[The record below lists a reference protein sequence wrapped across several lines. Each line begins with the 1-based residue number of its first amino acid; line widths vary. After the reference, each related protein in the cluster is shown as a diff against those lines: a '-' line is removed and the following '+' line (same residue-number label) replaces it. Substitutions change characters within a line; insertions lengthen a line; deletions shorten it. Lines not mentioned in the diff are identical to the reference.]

1 VSANVEQHKKSH
13 GSVARKVSVTGAL
26 SLGIVL
32 AAIVA
37 AMSLVAAE
45 RSRARIVTWVA
56 DKTQSVSDS
65 VDAFDMTSR
74 VLVEKFFQSFKN
86 EFKQPFSLDEASTTL
101 KVGEDVL
108 NGNFGAVDRFAVQSG
123 GVATVFARKG
133 DDFQRVTTSLKKEN
147 GERAMGT
154 MLGSAH
160 PAHALMLEGKTYT
173 GRAVLFGTP
182 YMTRYEPIKNA
193 EGKVVGILFIGF
205 DITAFQAAIEKI
217 ATDTRFFDS
226 GGVYIIDPKK
236 SPADA
241 VFVVHPTAKGK
252 KVLEAFPE
260 DKTLLERLEAA
271 PEGWARQGGSVYD
284 PRHSD
289 QWAVMRKPRSTPW
302 LVVAEVSDA
311 EAMKT
316 HWATLVPF
324 AALLG
329 IATVLLG
336 GGLFFMMRRSVG
348 QPLQELSGA
357 VTVLASG
364 DLSRAFH
371 SERQDEIGH
380 LIREVEG
387 MRQRFQQML
396 GAVRQS
402 ADSIGTASG
411 EIASGNQDLSQR
423 TEQTASNLQ
432 QAASSMEQLTGTVK
446 QSADSA
452 RQANQLA
459 SSAAEVAA
467 RGGSVVAQ
475 VVSTM
480 DEINASSKKI
490 SDIIGVIDGIAFQTN
505 ILALNAAVEAARAGE
520 QGRGFAVVASEVRSL
535 AGRSAEAAREIKGLI
550 GTSVDKVEAGS
561 RLVAEAGTTM
571 TEIVSS
577 VQRVTDI
584 IGEITAASSEQ
595 SDGIGQINTAVVQLD
610 QMTQQNAALVEESAA
625 AADSLK
631 DQAHR
636 LAEAVGSFKL

>member
-1 VSANVEQHKKSH
+1 VLRNLSFKRKIALLVSSAVLGLVVVSGLSIYKTRHEIIEGRRTALRTAVESAHNIAAGYQALAEAGKMPVEEAKKAAAEAVR
-13 GSVARKVSVTGAL
+13 VARYGGPEGKSDYFYILTTDGVAVMHPFIKSWAEQKQLTGTKNAQGVDTVKTMVDAMAASKTGWTYLDSMVARAGDTDPKAVLHPKLQYMKTVKGWNWMVGSGLYMDDVEEQVRDATLQQAGLCLGVLLLIGGLGFFTSRSVL
-26 SLGIVL
+26 RQLGGDPDE
-32 AAIVA
+32 AIA
-37 AMSLVAAE
+37 AMNEVAQGNLSVNLADAPAGSLLAGLQGMIISVRGTVAQV
-45 RSRARIVTWVA
+45 RA
-56 DKTQSVSDS
+56 SSDS
-65 VDAFDMTSR
+65 IS
-74 VLVEKFFQSFKN
+74 
-86 EFKQPFSLDEASTTL
+86 
-101 KVGEDVL
+101 
-108 NGNFGAVDRFAVQSG
+108 
-123 GVATVFARKG
+123 
-133 DDFQRVTTSLKKEN
+133 
-147 GERAMGT
+147 
-154 MLGSAH
+154 
-160 PAHALMLEGKTYT
+160 
-173 GRAVLFGTP
+173 
-182 YMTRYEPIKNA
+182 
-193 EGKVVGILFIGF
+193 
-205 DITAFQAAIEKI
+205 
-217 ATDTRFFDS
+217 
-226 GGVYIIDPKK
+226 
-236 SPADA
+236 
-241 VFVVHPTAKGK
+241 
-252 KVLEAFPE
+252 
-260 DKTLLERLEAA
+260 
-271 PEGWARQGGSVYD
+271 
-284 PRHSD
+284 
-289 QWAVMRKPRSTPW
+289 
-302 LVVAEVSDA
+302 
-311 EAMKT
+311 
-316 HWATLVPF
+316 
-324 AALLG
+324 
-329 IATVLLG
+329 
-336 GGLFFMMRRSVG
+336 
-348 QPLQELSGA
+348 
-357 VTVLASG
+357 
-364 DLSRAFH
+364 
-371 SERQDEIGH
+371 
-380 LIREVEG
+380 
-387 MRQRFQQML
+387 
-396 GAVRQS
+396 
-402 ADSIGTASG
+402 TASG